1 MVSTRPEWQVILKS
15 WKSLKINKQTDSLGF
30 IQEFMKGVWQE
41 ELAREPDEHLEI
53 NPLNLEITSLQIDAR
68 FPPAST
74 LSNSKTHQH
83 QGSRAARETANLV
96 QQGG

>member
-1 MVSTRPEWQVILKS
+1 MLHSRRLKA
-15 WKSLKINKQTDSLGF
+15 DSLTDYEGCVT
-30 IQEFMKGVWQE
+30 G
-41 ELAREPDEHLEI
+41 REPDEHLEI
-53 NPLNLEITSLQIDAR
+53 NPLNLEITSLQTDPR

-83 QGSRAARETANLV
+83 QGSRAVRETANLV

>member
-1 MVSTRPEWQVILKS
+1 MGSCRIVQCENRIRS
-15 WKSLKINKQTDSLGF
+15 
-30 IQEFMKGVWQE
+30 EFMKGVWQDMI
-41 ELAREPDEHLEI
+41 AIEPDEHLEI
-53 NPLNLEITSLQIDAR
+53 NPLNLEIASLQTDQR